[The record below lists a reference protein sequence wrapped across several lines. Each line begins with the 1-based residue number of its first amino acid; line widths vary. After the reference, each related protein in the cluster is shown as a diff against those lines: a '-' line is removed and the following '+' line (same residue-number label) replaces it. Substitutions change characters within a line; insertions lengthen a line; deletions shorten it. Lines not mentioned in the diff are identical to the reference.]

1 MTKKKDIDS
10 DEFIVTEE
18 ETVES
23 ENEIVEDVDEDDAA
37 SEIIDREGDGDED
50 DGDEDDINSN
60 EDMSDDEKILI
71 DISETENSTKFIHSK
86 LRITKPFLNIYE
98 KTRVLSTRSKQLSL
112 GAKPLIK
119 IDGNLKLSPLE
130 IATLEFENKMIPFII
145 RRKLPDGKY
154 ELWKVSEL
162 EDIYK

>member
-1 MTKKKDIDS
+1 MTKKKDVDS
-10 DEFIVTEE
+10 EEFIVTEE

-23 ENEIVEDVDEDDAA
+23 ENDIVEEVDEDDVA
-37 SEIIDREGDGDED
+37 SEALENDED
-50 DGDEDDINSN
+50 GEEDGEEDEIDSN
-60 EDMSDDEKILI
+60 EDMNDDEKILL

-98 KTRVLSTRSKQLSL
+98 KTRVLSTRAKQLSL

-119 IDGNLKLSPLE
+119 IEGNLKLSSLE

-145 RRKLPDGKY
+145 KRKLPDGKY